1 MIPHSKRNRLIRIA
15 PFGIHIEISAPSFI
29 IVCSEKTFSKNQSHI
44 EASQL
49 IYKPNQLT
57 GFYMIPVFNEIY
69 FQTDFHCFF

>member
-1 MIPHSKRNRLIRIA
+1 MIPHSKRNRVIRTA
-15 PFGIHIEISAPSFI
+15 PFGIHIEISTPSFI

-57 GFYMIPVFNEIY
+57 GFYMIPVFNKIY